1 MTRVLINFSIQFILL
16 VLAQVFI
23 LNQINFTG
31 YINPYLYVIFI
42 LSLPFDTPKWALL
55 TLAFLLGFFVDVFS
69 GVMGLHTAA
78 SVFMAFSRPGVLRFV
93 STKDL
98 TEKGGSP
105 SIQQLG
111 FNWFFSYS
119 VILVFIHHFVYFY
132 LEVFHFTEFFST
144 FLRVFLSVI
153 ITVLFI
159 FIFQYIFH
167 PSKRKD

>member
-1 MTRVLINFSIQFILL
+1 M
-16 VLAQVFI
+16 
-23 LNQINFTG
+23 
-31 YINPYLYVIFI
+31 NPYLYVIFV

-55 TLAFLLGFFVDVFS
+55 TLAFLLGLSVDIFS

-78 SVFMAFSRPGVLRFV
+78 TVFMAFCRPGVLRFV

-98 TEKGGSP
+98 TIKGGSP

-119 VILVFIHHFVYFY
+119 FILVLIHHLLYFY
-132 LEVFHFTEFFST
+132 LEVFHFSGFFYT
-144 FLRVFLSVI
+144 LFRVILSLI
-153 ITVLFI
+153 FTLIFI

-167 PSKRKD
+167 PSKRKA

>member
-1 MTRVLINFSIQFILL
+1 MTRVLISFTIQFILL
-16 VLAQVFI
+16 VLGQVLI
-23 LNQINFTG
+23 LNQINFNG
-31 YINPYLYVIFI
+31 YVNPYLYVIFV
-42 LSLPFDTPKWALL
+42 LSLPFDVPKWALL
-55 TLAFLLGFFVDVFS
+55 TLAFLLGLSVDIFS

-78 SVFMAFSRPGVLRFV
+78 TVFMAFCRPGVLRFV

-119 VILVFIHHFVYFY
+119 LILVLIHHFVYFY
-132 LEVFHFTEFFST
+132 LEVFRFSGFFST
-144 FLRVFLSVI
+144 FLRVLLSLLVTLI
-153 ITVLFI
+153 FI